1 MLDNWAVMPADKE
14 AKWKLCVYQTGRL
27 SAEGGFIMGK
37 MNVEAVK
44 AQMLE
49 DIESLEGE
57 CKRLLELIPRY
68 RSDLAKVETEEQAE
82 EFDRTH
88 NLEVEAGLEIIQLF

>member
-1 MLDNWAVMPADKE
+1 M
-14 AKWKLCVYQTGRL
+14 
-27 SAEGGFIMGK
+27 SK

-68 RSDLAKVETEEQAE
+68 RSNSVS
-82 EFDRTH
+82 
-88 NLEVEAGLEIIQLF
+88 

>member
-1 MLDNWAVMPADKE
+1 MPPRRFSVE
-14 AKWKLCVYQTGRL
+14 SQTYCFLLKMGRSL
-27 SAEGGFIMGK
+27 IYHEQ

-68 RSDLAKVETEEQAE
+68 RSDLARE
-82 EFDRTH
+82 
-88 NLEVEAGLEIIQLF
+88 